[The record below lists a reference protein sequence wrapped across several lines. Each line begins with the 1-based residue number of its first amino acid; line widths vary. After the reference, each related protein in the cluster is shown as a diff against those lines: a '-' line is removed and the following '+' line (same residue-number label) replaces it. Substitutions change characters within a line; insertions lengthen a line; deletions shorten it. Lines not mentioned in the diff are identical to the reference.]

1 MTTQPMMVLDI
12 SDVGVLDNLFPFHF
26 FLGPDLQLVSKG
38 RSLQKVLPDSNRFE
52 ESFDVIR
59 PGVGMEMNFDSIA
72 SYYQQIFI
80 LRLKSGKKG
89 MVLKGQFVVCPN
101 KYFLLFCGSPW
112 IVSENSFRESGLL
125 ISDFAIHDSLID
137 LLHHFKAEQMA
148 MEDMRTM
155 NIQLQE
161 KNIELEQLNRDLD
174 HFVYSASHDLRA
186 PALAIEGIVEEI
198 ESGSAEIEKK
208 QQGLQLIRQVVR
220 RIDDTITDIIN
231 YSKNSRLPVSHET
244 IDLQLIA
251 SEIFDSMK
259 HLKKHPINFSVE
271 IDAAC
276 ALKSDRLRVHSLLR
290 NLISNAIKFSVD
302 RAEGSTIKISG
313 SVNNDV
319 CQLRV
324 ADNGEGIP
332 EEFNDHVFD
341 MFFRGTTTS
350 YGSGLGLYICHEIM
364 RKLGGSIRFESES
377 KKGTT
382 FIIEF
387 PNNTSNG

>member
-1 MTTQPMMVLDI
+1 
-12 SDVGVLDNLFPFHF
+12 
-26 FLGPDLQLVSKG
+26 
-38 RSLQKVLPDSNRFE
+38 
-52 ESFDVIR
+52 
-59 PGVGMEMNFDSIA
+59 
-72 SYYQQIFI
+72 
-80 LRLKSGKKG
+80 
-89 MVLKGQFVVCPN
+89 
-101 KYFLLFCGSPW
+101 
-112 IVSENSFRESGLL
+112 
-125 ISDFAIHDSLID
+125 
-137 LLHHFKAEQMA
+137 
-148 MEDMRTM
+148 
-155 NIQLQE
+155 
-161 KNIELEQLNRDLD
+161 
-174 HFVYSASHDLRA
+174 
-186 PALAIEGIVEEI
+186 
-198 ESGSAEIEKK
+198 
-208 QQGLQLIRQVVR
+208 
-220 RIDDTITDIIN
+220 
-231 YSKNSRLPVSHET
+231 
-244 IDLQLIA
+244 
-251 SEIFDSMK
+251 MK

>member
-1 MTTQPMMVLDI
+1 MNTSTDMVFDI
-12 SDVGVLDNLFPFHF
+12 SDTRMLDTLFPFHF
-26 FLGPDLQLVSKG
+26 FLGPDLQMVTKG
-38 RSLQKVLPDSNRFE
+38 KSLAKLLPEGDRFE
-52 ESFDVIR
+52 TCFDVIR
-59 PGVGMEMNFDSIA
+59 PGMGMEMEFDSIA
-72 SYYQQIFI
+72 SYASQIFI
-80 LRLKSGKKG
+80 LRLKTGKKG
-89 MVLKGQFVVCPN
+89 MVLKGQFIVCPN

-112 IVSENSFRESGLL
+112 MVSENSFRESGLM

-137 LLHHFKAEQMA
+137 LLHHFKSEHMA
-148 MEDMRTM
+148 MDDMRSL
-155 NIQLQE
+155 NIQLKD
-161 KNIELEQLNRDLD
+161 KNRELEQLNRDLD

-186 PALAIEGIVEEI
+186 PALAIEGIVEEL
-198 ESGSAEIEKK
+198 ESEPNDNEKK
-208 QQGLQLIRQVVR
+208 QKSLQLIRRVVR

-231 YSKNSRLPVSHET
+231 YSKNSRLPVSHEA

-251 SEIFDSMK
+251 TEIFDSMK
-259 HLKKHPINFSVE
+259 HLKKHPINFSVD

-276 ALKSDRLRVHSLLR
+276 ALNSDRLRVHSLLR
-290 NLISNAIKFSVD
+290 NLISNAIKFSVN
-302 RAEGSTIKISG
+302 RPEGSNISITG
-313 SVNNDV
+313 VVKNHH

-332 EEFNDHVFD
+332 EEFKDHVFD

-364 RKLGGSIRFESES
+364 RKLGGKIQFESEPN
-377 KKGTT
+377 KGTT